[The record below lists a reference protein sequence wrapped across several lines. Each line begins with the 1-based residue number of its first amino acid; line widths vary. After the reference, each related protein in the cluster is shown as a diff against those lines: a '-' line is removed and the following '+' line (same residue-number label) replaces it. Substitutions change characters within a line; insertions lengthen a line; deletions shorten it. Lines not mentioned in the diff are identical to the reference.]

1 MRTAVVFCSL
11 LVGIGVAAGDHVRIK
26 ANPASNSAQNPFDL
40 QGAFKSRI
48 RSLTLKSSSGCNC
61 QKRSADHHRF
71 SQLPLEPRKPLEI
84 DEELLGEL
92 FRSSKRPAAGHR
104 VKVGDKKLQEN
115 GTATSTTNDPNPVT
129 TQPTTQPTTETTTNT
144 PTQPT
149 SASTAT
155 ETSTEKTTPPSS
167 TTTAVATTKAQ
178 QPGAGCPGCW
188 CCFMQCSCGPPQPCP
203 VPLTSTPVTPSAYQT
218 TTAGYVVG
226 QETSTAASYA
236 PGPPFPPPPSSPPP
250 PAWTPAYPT
259 GAPCSHPPA
268 PQQPEGCCSIP
279 VQLPCFACPCLS
291 QCAIVPLG
299 ECPCGVDTSYEY
311 QCPYAYSTEVPISEL
326 PGKLDEG
333 YRVPDTLRP
342 PPNCAYG
349 QGPSPGG
356 QYAPPI
362 PPYGPYQ
369 PDPAYFVPYDANA
382 PVPLDGSPA
391 ANRPHRE
398 RPLPIGGYAQPLPHY
413 PPGPQRPYDVQPP
426 AYAQPLNET
435 TSTTTPASS
444 SSKLLPASISLLFV
458 FFSLLFCSS

>member
-1 MRTAVVFCSL
+1 MRAAVVFCSL
-11 LVGIGVAAGDHVRIK
+11 LVGIGVTAGDHVRIK
-26 ANPASNSAQNPFDL
+26 ANPSSNSAQNPFDL

-71 SQLPLEPRKPLEI
+71 SQLPLEPRTPLEF
-84 DEELLGEL
+84 DEQLLGEL
-92 FRSSKRPAAGHR
+92 FRSSKRPAAGHG
-104 VKVGDKKLQEN
+104 VKVKDNELQEN
-115 GTATSTTNDPNPVT
+115 ETSTTGATNPT
-129 TQPTTQPTTETTTNT
+129 AKPTTLKPTPTESTTTTTEPPTTTATTAETTVN
-144 PTQPT
+144 
-149 SASTAT
+149 AT
-155 ETSTEKTTPPSS
+155 TTPPP
-167 TTTAVATTKAQ
+167 TTTSIATTKAA

-203 VPLTSTPVTPSAYQT
+203 GPLTSTPVPPPAYQT
-218 TTAGYVVG
+218 TTAGYAVG
-226 QETSTAASYA
+226 HETSTSYV
-236 PGPPFPPPPSSPPP
+236 PGPPFTPAPSSPP

-268 PQQPEGCCSIP
+268 PQQPESCCSIP

-349 QGPSPGG
+349 QGPPSGG

-398 RPLPIGGYAQPLPHY
+398 RPHPVGGYAQPLPHY

-426 AYAQPLNET
+426 AYAQPPNET
-435 TSTTTPASS
+435 TSTTTPTSS